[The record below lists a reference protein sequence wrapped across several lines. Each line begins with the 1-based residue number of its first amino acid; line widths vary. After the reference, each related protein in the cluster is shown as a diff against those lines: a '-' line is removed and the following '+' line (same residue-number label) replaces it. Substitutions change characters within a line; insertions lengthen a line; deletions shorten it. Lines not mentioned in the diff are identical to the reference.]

1 MNNECLYRISED
13 KIATFLQME
22 DNDVISKVDIQNQQ
36 KCIIL
41 LYHNN
46 IIAWKYEASKAD
58 RWMCMANFNKYAI
71 DTLNH
76 IKEKCL
82 DALNIQKDT
91 ILLQTKKDLE
101 NIIIL

>member
-1 MNNECLYRISED
+1 MDE
-13 KIATFLQME
+13 
-22 DNDVISKVDIQNQQ
+22 NDVFDKEDT
-36 KCIIL
+36 KRYYECIIL

-46 IIAWKYEASKAD
+46 IIAWKFKATKAD
-58 RWMCMANFNKYAI
+58 CWMYMANFNKYAV

-82 DALNIQKDT
+82 EDLNTQKDT

-101 NIIIL
+101 NVIIL